1 MGRKTQITKEMM
13 LQAAYEILKEEGYPM
28 VNIKTIAAKVGC
40 STQPISWQFGNMQG
54 MRKELYKYASEQ
66 IFGDIEQRIANMN
79 AMEAF
84 FESGKIY
91 ISNACDYPNVFR
103 FLCVD
108 DPGDIVKESS
118 NIAELL
124 GDEFI
129 KEMLAKEIEL
139 PRETIDKAVELE
151 YSLLPEQPMEIRNSP
166 SFSKNESD
174 RVTGVSLKSVLIYR
188 MAISAKT
195 SSPKS

>member
-1 MGRKTQITKEMM
+1 MGRKTQITKELM
-13 LQAAYEILKEEGYPM
+13 LQAAYEILKDEGYHA
-28 VNIKTIAAKVGC
+28 VNIKTIAAKAGC
-40 STQPISWQFGNMQG
+40 STQPISWQFGNMQEL
-54 MRKELYKYASEQ
+54 RKELYIYASEK
-66 IFGDIEQRIANMN
+66 IFGSINMKIANMN

-84 FESGKIY
+84 FETGKIY

-118 NIAELL
+118 NIVELL

-139 PRETIDKAVELE
+139 PRETIDKVVADIVIYTHGLSVMLLWDAFKMDKKAAYELV
-151 YSLLPEQPMEIRNSP
+151 YNQAALCFGQFGIDV
-166 SFSKNESD
+166 KKY
-174 RVTGVSLKSVLIYR
+174 VSL
-188 MAISAKT
+188 
-195 SSPKS
+195 

>member
-1 MGRKTQITKEMM
+1 
-13 LQAAYEILKEEGYPM
+13 
-28 VNIKTIAAKVGC
+28 
-40 STQPISWQFGNMQG
+40 
-54 MRKELYKYASEQ
+54 
-66 IFGDIEQRIANMN
+66 MN

-84 FESGKIY
+84 FETGKIY

-118 NIAELL
+118 NATELL

-139 PRETIDKAVELE
+139 PRETIDKAVADIVIYTHGLSVMLLWDAFKMDKKEAYELV
-151 YSLLPEQPMEIRNSP
+151 YNHAALCFGQSGIDV
-166 SFSKNESD
+166 KKY
-174 RVTGVSLKSVLIYR
+174 VSL
-188 MAISAKT
+188 
-195 SSPKS
+195 